1 MNTSPTPVLVTLLA
15 FTVSAGAQVSFPN
28 KTSSAEAANIAGQL
42 SLGMAEREIDR
53 FLATNGLKWGYTKE
67 VRPVKVYP
75 KDISLEEIEKR
86 IATIETNVAPEAFC
100 FYALQDHCLLRL
112 HVSLE
117 PGISTNRVL
126 RSASIESNGVPI
138 ASIALKK
145 RP

>member
-1 MNTSPTPVLVTLLA
+1 M
-15 FTVSAGAQVSFPN
+15 
-28 KTSSAEAANIAGQL
+28 SSAEAANIAGQM
-42 SLGMAEREIDR
+42 SLGMAEREIDS
-53 FLATNGLKWGYTKE
+53 FLGTNGLKWAYTKE
-67 VRPVKVYP
+67 VRPVPVYP
-75 KDISLEEIEKR
+75 KVISLEEIEKK

-100 FYALQDHCLLRL
+100 FYALHDHCVLRL

-126 RSASIESNGVPI
+126 RSASIESNGIPI